1 LGSKT
6 GDVSLCDI
14 PSIDIPKWWGIAE
27 RQRHTVLFKTILITK
42 DTQKGRTI
50 AVELGARNIVCDH
63 LAPHE
68 ALDEEIADKAPDL
81 VILTIENPG
90 VSSPIIKAIRELRG
104 ERPIPILALIAK
116 DALNKGTDIPF
127 AVDDFVIEP
136 CEIEEIAI
144 RVKKLLKETYAVD
157 GKDVIRSGDLVIDL
171 SRREVTLEGNILS
184 LTFTEY
190 GLLTFLAANSGRVFS
205 REALLNKIWGY
216 DYYGGDRTVDVHI
229 RRLRAKIEW
238 GQHSFIETVRGVG
251 YRFKKSS
258 EG

>member
-1 LGSKT
+1 LARSRSGKSDR
-6 GDVSLCDI
+6 GV
-14 PSIDIPKWWGIAE
+14 P
-27 RQRHTVLFKTILITK
+27 LFKTILITK
-42 DTQKGRTI
+42 DAQKGRTI
-50 AVELGARNIVCDH
+50 TAELAGRNIVCDY

-68 ALDEEIADKAPDL
+68 TVDEEIADKAPDL
-81 VILTIENPG
+81 VILALENPLAA
-90 VSSPIIKAIRELRG
+90 SPIIEAIRELRR

-116 DALNKGTDIPF
+116 DALDKGTDTLF

-136 CEIEEIAI
+136 SGLEEIAL

-157 GKDVIRSGDLVIDL
+157 GKDVIRNNDLVIDL
-171 SRREVTLEGNILS
+171 ARREVTLNGKTLS

-190 GLLTFLAANSGRVFS
+190 ELLVFLAANSGRAFT

-258 EG
+258 D

>member
-1 LGSKT
+1 M
-6 GDVSLCDI
+6 
-14 PSIDIPKWWGIAE
+14 
-27 RQRHTVLFKTILITK
+27 FKIILITK
-42 DTQKGRTI
+42 EAQKGRTI
-50 AVELGARNIVCDH
+50 TAELAARNIVCDYI
-63 LAPHE
+63 APHE
-68 ALDEEIADKAPDL
+68 TVDEEIADKAPDL
-81 VILTIENPG
+81 VILSLEDPLTASLIIEA
-90 VSSPIIKAIRELRG
+90 VRELRR

-116 DALNKGTDIPF
+116 DAIDKGTDILF

-136 CEIEEIAI
+136 SAIEEIAL

-157 GKDVIRSGDLVIDL
+157 GKDVIRNNDLVIDL
-171 SRREVTLEGNILS
+171 ARREATLEGKTLA

-190 GLLTFLAANSGRVFS
+190 GLLVFLAANSGRVFT

-251 YRFKKSS
+251 YRFKKSPD
-258 EG
+258 